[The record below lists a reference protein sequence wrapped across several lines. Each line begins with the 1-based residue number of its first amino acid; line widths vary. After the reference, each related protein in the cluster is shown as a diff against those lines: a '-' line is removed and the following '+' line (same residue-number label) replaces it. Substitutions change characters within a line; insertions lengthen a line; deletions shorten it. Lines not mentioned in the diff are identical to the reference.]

1 MLIRILIDNPD
12 SWMFDFS
19 QDLLREIEELG
30 HEVSIISKHLH
41 VQQGDILILLGCNRI
56 FENLS
61 LNKHNLIVHES
72 DLPKGR
78 GMSPFTWQILEGKDE
93 ITITLLEATEA
104 MDAGVYYDKV
114 TVKLDGT
121 ELVDDWRKLQYKAT
135 VQLIT
140 SFLQRFPNV
149 QGKEQAGAPTFYRR
163 RSMSDSKLDIEKSLR
178 SQFNL
183 LRVVDNERYPAWFE
197 IKGCKYKLSIEKMND
212 KF

>member
-12 SWMFDFS
+12 SWIHAYS
-19 QDLLREIEELG
+19 QDLLQEIDELG
-30 HEVSIISKHLH
+30 HDVSIVSKHSD

-56 FENLS
+56 FKNLS
-61 LNKHNLIVHES
+61 LNKHNLIIHES

-78 GMSPFTWQILEGKDE
+78 GMSPFTWQILEGKEE

-104 MDAGVYYDKV
+104 VDAGMYYDKV
-114 TVKLDGT
+114 SVKLEGT
-121 ELVDDWRKLQYKAT
+121 ELVEDWRKLQYKAT
-135 VQLIT
+135 IQLVT
-140 SFLQRFPNV
+140 GFLKRYPNV
-149 QGKEQAGAPTFYRR
+149 QGMEQAGSPTFYRKR
-163 RSMSDSKLDIEKSLR
+163 TISDSKLDVEMSLR

-197 IKGCKYKLSIEKMND
+197 IEGSRYKLSIEKMND

>member
-12 SWMFDFS
+12 SWIHGYS
-19 QDLLREIEELG
+19 QDLLQEIDELG
-30 HEVSIISKHLH
+30 HDVSIVSKHSD

-56 FENLS
+56 FKNLS
-61 LNKHNLIVHES
+61 LNKHNLIIHES

-78 GMSPFTWQILEGKDE
+78 GMSPFTWQILEGKEE

-104 MDAGVYYDKV
+104 LDAGVYYDKV
-114 TVKLDGT
+114 SVKLEGT
-121 ELVDDWRKLQYKAT
+121 ELVEDWRKLQYKAT
-135 VQLIT
+135 IQLIT
-140 SFLQRFPNV
+140 GFLKRYPNV
-149 QGKEQAGAPTFYRR
+149 QGMEQAGSPTFYRKR
-163 RSMSDSKLDIEKSLR
+163 TISDSKLDVEMSLR

-197 IKGCKYKLSIEKMND
+197 IEGSRYKLSIEKMND

>member
-12 SWMFDFS
+12 SWIHAYS
-19 QDLLREIEELG
+19 QDLLQEIDELG
-30 HEVSIISKHLH
+30 HDVSIVSKHSD

-56 FENLS
+56 FKNLS
-61 LNKHNLIVHES
+61 LNKHNLIIHES

-78 GMSPFTWQILEGKDE
+78 GMSPFTWQILEGKEE

-104 MDAGVYYDKV
+104 VDAGMYYDKV
-114 TVKLDGT
+114 SVKLEGT
-121 ELVDDWRKLQYKAT
+121 ELVEDWRKLQYKAT
-135 VQLIT
+135 LQLVT
-140 SFLQRFPNV
+140 GFLKRYPNV
-149 QGKEQAGAPTFYRR
+149 QGMEQAGSPTFYRKR
-163 RSMSDSKLDIEKSLR
+163 TISDSKLDLEMSLR

-197 IKGCKYKLSIEKMND
+197 IEGSRYKLSIEKMND